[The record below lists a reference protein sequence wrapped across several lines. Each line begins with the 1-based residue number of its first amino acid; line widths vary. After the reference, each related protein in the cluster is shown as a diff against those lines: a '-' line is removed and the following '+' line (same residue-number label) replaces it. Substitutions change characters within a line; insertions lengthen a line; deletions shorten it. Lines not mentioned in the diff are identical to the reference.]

1 WGCGL
6 YSKSGE
12 QRVEKQIIFK
22 SNDGK
27 VFRIPAIYY
36 NENEKKLFA
45 FAEKRISRDDS
56 DAVALVMSVG
66 QVKRNSGVKWSKPKE
81 VMKKCTCGYRPMNP
95 CVVYDKHTET
105 LFLFFNYVN
114 ETQWF
119 QLKHHLNMARL
130 CYITKKKND
139 DKWSEFI
146 ELTNQVP
153 EMNNWST
160 FAVGPG
166 HGIQTDSGRMI
177 VPAYAYIGSEDEK
190 PISHAFYFY
199 SDDYG
204 STWKCEEMLSEIS
217 TECEM
222 TEVFGSSNGDSLIYC
237 NARSLGGQRVQ
248 AKINKSGVSTLTTV
262 TPLEEVHNGCQGSVI
277 SFPAQTGDA
286 KPNEEKWLLFSHPTN
301 QRSDWER
308 LDLGVYVSTSPV
320 RSVGEFNLVW
330 SQPWVINQ
338 GTSGYSDLTYI
349 EDGWFACLMEC
360 GEKSAN
366 EIACRVF
373 SYEELLKGIPDFRI

>member
-1 WGCGL
+1 MGKTN
-6 YSKSGE
+6 SKRGE
-12 QRVEKQIIFK
+12 ASTEKQIIFK
-22 SNDGK
+22 SKDSE

-36 NENEKKLFA
+36 NESEKKLFA
-45 FAEKRISRDDS
+45 FAEKRISQDDA
-56 DAVALVMSVG
+56 DAVALVMRVG
-66 QVKRNSGVKWSKPKE
+66 QVNIESGVKWSKPEE

-105 LFLFFNYVN
+105 MFLFFIYVN
-114 ETQWF
+114 ATEPW
-119 QLKHHLNMARL
+119 QLQNHLNMARL

-139 DKWSEFI
+139 DKWSEFTEVT
-146 ELTNQVP
+146 ELQPVFK
-153 EMNNWST
+153 NWST

-166 HGIQTDSGRMI
+166 HGIQTKSGKMI
-177 VPAYAYIGSEDEK
+177 VPAYAYLKENNVPHS
-190 PISHAFYFY
+190 FYFY
-199 SDDYG
+199 SNDYG

-222 TEVFGSSNGDSLIYC
+222 TEIFDSSNGDSLIYC

-248 AKINKSGVSTLTTV
+248 AKIDKSGVSTLTTV
-262 TPLEEVHNGCQGSVI
+262 TPLDELHKGCQGSVI
-277 SFPAQTGDA
+277 SFPAQSGDA
-286 KPNEEKWLLFSHPTN
+286 KPSEEKWLLFSHPTN

-320 RSVGEFNLVW
+320 ISISALNLVW
-330 SQPWVINQ
+330 SQPWVINK

-366 EIACRVF
+366 VIACRMF
-373 SYEELLKGIPDFRI
+373 SYKDVLKGIPDFRI

>member
-1 WGCGL
+1 MGTTS
-6 YSKSGE
+6 SKSGE
-12 QRVEKQIIFK
+12 QRIEKQIIFK
-22 SNDGK
+22 SKDGE

-66 QVKRNSGVKWSKPKE
+66 KVKRESGVKWSTPKE
-81 VMKKCTCGYRPMNP
+81 IMKKCTCGYHPMNP
-95 CVVYDKHTET
+95 CVVYEKHTET
-105 LFLFFNYVN
+105 LFLFFNYVS

-130 CYITKKKND
+130 CYITKKND

-146 ELTNQVP
+146 DLTNQLP
-153 EMNNWST
+153 EMNDWST

-177 VPAYAYIGSEDEK
+177 VPAYAYIGPEDEK

-204 STWKCEEMLSEIS
+204 NTWKCEEMLSEIS
-217 TECEM
+217 GECEM
-222 TEVFGSSNGDSLIYC
+222 TEVFDSSNGESLIYC
-237 NARSLGGQRVQ
+237 NARSLGSYRVQ
-248 AKINKSGVSTLTTV
+248 AKIDKSGVSTLRTT
-262 TPLEEVHNGCQGSVI
+262 TPLVEVHKGCQGSVI

-286 KPNEEKWLLFSHPTN
+286 KPSEEKWLLFSHPTN
-301 QRSDWER
+301 QRSDLER
-308 LDLGVYVSTSPV
+308 LDLGVYLNTSPV
-320 RSVGEFNLVW
+320 TSVGELNLVW
-330 SQPWVINQ
+330 SQPWVINK
-338 GTSGYSDLTYI
+338 GPSGYSDLTYI

-360 GEKSAN
+360 GEKSATD
-366 EIACRVF
+366 EIACQVF
-373 SYEELLKGIPDFRI
+373 SYEEVLRGIPNFRT